1 MTVQRSTAVEPSS
14 VGPSTMTTEES
25 DWWERERQRL
35 LIEVMSTPA
44 AAHVDVGCGRGGI
57 AAELA
62 ARGTFVVAVDMHP
75 YDEWRQH
82 PNVAFV
88 QADVDKLPFRSGA
101 FDRLSV
107 LDVIE
112 HVPDDEAVLAELRR
126 VSTDTGRL
134 IVTVPA
140 DPRLWS
146 AHDEAV
152 GHHRRY
158 EVATLEARTRRAG
171 FSTRRTSHFFA
182 WLYAPAW
189 LLRNRR
195 HASTRAEGGRLGAWS
210 ARLLGGIERWW
221 LRRFRLPFG
230 TSLLLVAEAVRLPTP
245 AGERP

>member
-1 MTVQRSTAVEPSS
+1 MTAPRSTALDPPQ

-25 DWWERERQRL
+25 AWWERERKHL
-35 LIEVMSTPA
+35 LMQVMDDRVD
-44 AAHVDVGCGRGGI
+44 AHVDVGCGRGGI

-62 ARGTFVVAVDMHP
+62 DRGSFVVAVDMHP
-75 YDEWRQH
+75 YDEWRNH

-88 QADVDKLPFRSGA
+88 RANIDQLPFRAGA

-112 HVPDDEAVLAELRR
+112 HVDDDQAVLSELRR
-126 VSTDTGRL
+126 VSTDSGRL
-134 IVTVPA
+134 VVTVPA

-158 EVATLEARTRRAG
+158 DATTLDARTRQAG
-171 FSTRRTSHFFA
+171 FEPLRASHFFA

-195 HASTRAEGGRLGAWS
+195 HAVARSEGGRLGAWS
-210 ARLLGGIERWW
+210 ARLLGVIERGW

-230 TSLLLVAEAVRLPTP
+230 TSLLLEAEAGPRAT
-245 AGERP
+245 AGRERS

>member
-1 MTVQRSTAVEPSS
+1 MTAQPSTTVEPPL
-14 VGPSTMTTEES
+14 VGPSTMTTDES
-25 DWWERERQRL
+25 DWWERERLRL
-35 LIEVMSTPA
+35 LVEVMDAPV

-62 ARGTFVVAVDMHP
+62 ARGRFVVAVDMHP
-75 YDEWRQH
+75 YEEWRRH

-88 QADVDKLPFRSGA
+88 QADIDRLPFRAGA
-101 FDRLSV
+101 FDQLSV

-112 HVPDDEAVLAELRR
+112 HVADDEAVLAELRR
-126 VSTDTGRL
+126 VSSDAGRL

-158 EVATLEARTRRAG
+158 EVTTLVSRTRRAG
-171 FSTRRTSHFFA
+171 FATRRTSHFFA

-195 HASTRAEGGRLGAWS
+195 QISSRAEGGRVGALS
-210 ARLLGGIERWW
+210 ARLLGGVERWW

-230 TSLLLVAEAVRLPTP
+230 TSLLLVAEAVPRP
-245 AGERP
+245 APVEERS

>member
-1 MTVQRSTAVEPSS
+1 MTAQRSTTVEPPL
-14 VGPSTMTTEES
+14 VGPSTMTTDES
-25 DWWERERQRL
+25 DWWERERLHL
-35 LIEVMSTPA
+35 LMEVMA
-44 AAHVDVGCGRGGI
+44 APVGAHVDVGCGRGGI

-62 ARGTFVVAVDMHP
+62 ARGTFVVAVDMHR
-75 YDEWRQH
+75 YDEWRRH

-88 QADVDKLPFRSGA
+88 QADIDKLPFRAGA
-101 FDRLSV
+101 FDQLSV

-112 HVPDDEAVLAELRR
+112 HVPDDAAVLDELRR

-158 EVATLEARTRRAG
+158 DVATLEARTRRAG
-171 FSTRRTSHFFA
+171 FATRRTSHFFA

-189 LLRNRR
+189 LLRKRR
-195 HASTRAEGGRLGAWS
+195 QASARAEGGRLGGWS
-210 ARLLGGIERWW
+210 AKVLGRIERWW
-221 LRRFRLPFG
+221 LRRFRVPFG
-230 TSLLLVAEAVRLPTP
+230 TSLLLVAEAAPTPTP
-245 AGERP
+245 AGERR